1 MAVFT
6 ADNSAFSYMGRVD
19 FSDKSA
25 PMLIYAGS
33 SIRCRFK
40 GTYLKVTLD
49 NVCMHTYTSF
59 GAVIDGLQYKID
71 MKNENGA
78 AEYTVAEYLADEEH
92 TLILFKRQAAA
103 HYFRFISLETDGEVL
118 PANEKYDLKLEY
130 YGDSVSAGEVT
141 EALYY
146 DGHCDPENHG
156 SIYDNSYFSY
166 TWILARRLNAQF
178 YNNSQGGLAL
188 FDKTGYFYDKDLTG
202 LETTYNKLSYV
213 PYAPMG
219 LTEWDFSSY
228 TPDIVVFAIG
238 QNDANPDPKAIFD
251 KEYAEK
257 WKAKY
262 KEIVLELKERYG
274 NVKFLLITTVLMHDP
289 RWDEVLDEIKEELGD
304 YVYRYRFNRNG
315 AATPGHPRA
324 TEQTEM
330 AVELEQFIRANML

>member
-1 MAVFT
+1 
-6 ADNSAFSYMGRVD
+6 
-19 FSDKSA
+19 
-25 PMLIYAGS
+25 
-33 SIRCRFK
+33 
-40 GTYLKVTLD
+40 
-49 NVCMHTYTSF
+49 CMHTYTSF

-78 AEYTVAEYLADEEH
+78 AEYTVAENLPDEEH
-92 TLILFKRQAAA
+92 TLILFKRQGAA
-103 HYFRFISLETDGEVL
+103 HYFRFISVETDGEVL
-118 PANEKYDLKLEY
+118 PSAEKYDLKLEY

-166 TWILARRLNAQF
+166 TWILARRLNAEF

-219 LTEWDFSSY
+219 LTEWDFSRY

-238 QNDANPDPKAIFD
+238 QNDASPDPKAIFD

-257 WKAKY
+257 WKSKY

-330 AVELEQFIRANML
+330 AAELEQFIRANML

>member
-6 ADNSAFSYMGRVD
+6 ADNTAFSWMGRVD

-33 SIRCRFK
+33 SVRCRFK

-59 GAVIDGLQYKID
+59 GAVIDGIQYKID

-78 AEYTVAEYLADEEH
+78 AEYTVAENLSDEEH
-92 TLILFKRQAAA
+92 TLIIFKRQGAA
-103 HYFRFISLETDGEVL
+103 HYFRFVSLETDGEVL
-118 PANEKYDLKLEY
+118 PSAEKYDLKLEY

-141 EALYY
+141 EALYF

-166 TWILARRLNAQF
+166 TWILARRLNAEF
-178 YNNSQGGLAL
+178 YNNSQGGIPL
-188 FDKTGYFYDKDLTG
+188 FNKTGYFYDKELTG

-219 LTEWDFSSY
+219 MTEWDFSRY

-238 QNDANPDPKAIFD
+238 QNDASPDPKAIFD

-257 WKAKY
+257 WKSKY

-274 NVKFLLITTVLMHDP
+274 DVKFLLITTVLMHDP

-304 YVYRYRFNRNG
+304 FVYRYRFNRNG

-330 AVELEQFIRANML
+330 AVELEQFIKANML

>member
-1 MAVFT
+1 MAIFT
-6 ADNSAFSYMGRVD
+6 ADNSAFSYMGRID
-19 FSDKSA
+19 FSEKKA
-25 PMLIYAGS
+25 PLMIYAGS
-33 SIRCRFK
+33 NIRCRFK
-40 GTYLKVTLD
+40 GTYLNVTVE
-49 NVCMHTYTSF
+49 NIAMGEYYAI
-59 GAVIDGLQYKID
+59 GAIIDGVQYKTEL
-71 MKNENGA
+71 KNENG
-78 AEYTVAEYLADEEH
+78 EMTVKVAENLSNEIH
-92 TLILFKRQAAA
+92 TLILFKRQAAS
-103 HYFRFISLETDGEVL
+103 HYFRFISLETDGELL
-118 PANEKYDLKLEY
+118 PYEQGYDLKLEF

-141 EALYY
+141 EAVYY
-146 DGHCDPENHG
+146 DEHQDPENHKG
-156 SIYDNSYFSY
+156 FYDNSYFSY
-166 TWILARRLNAQF
+166 TWLTARKLNAEF

-219 LTEWDFSSY
+219 MTAWDFSRY

-289 RWDEVLDEIKEELGD
+289 RWDEVIDEIKKELGD
-304 YVYRYRFNRNG
+304 YVYRYHFKRNG
-315 AATPGHPRA
+315 AATPGHPRI
-324 TEQTEM
+324 TEQNEM
-330 AVELEQFIRANML
+330 ALELSEFIRENMM